1 MDDGICVR
9 IFARLMEAG
18 VSLNVSESWDL
29 SNSLVPEHQYWT
41 QDGKGLAY
49 PGESFG
55 NFGNRRSGDEGMPDR
70 ASFIEGFQGR
80 KADSKVDLV
89 PKYQYWTQVRRM
101 NTHPE
106 ESISNSGNRRSGD
119 EGMPDST
126 SFVVGFQGWEA
137 GSNVDIP
144 PRSLIALGFS
154 TSLAAATPPATRSNP
169 VSDDSVD
176 VGDGGPSDD
185 GGTNAYGEG
194 AVEFDADEEV
204 LRTTVEDNEGDVRLE
219 RTGSGRYKG
228 GGVPGATSR
237 E

>member
-1 MDDGICVR
+1 M
-9 IFARLMEAG
+9 FARLMEAG

-29 SNSLVPEHQYWT
+29 SNS
-41 QDGKGLAY
+41 

-55 NFGNRRSGDEGMPDR
+55 NFGNRRSGDEGMPDS

-80 KADSKVDLV
+80 KADSKVD
-89 PKYQYWTQVRRM
+89 
-101 NTHPE
+101 PE

-144 PRSLIALGFS
+144 PISLITLGFS